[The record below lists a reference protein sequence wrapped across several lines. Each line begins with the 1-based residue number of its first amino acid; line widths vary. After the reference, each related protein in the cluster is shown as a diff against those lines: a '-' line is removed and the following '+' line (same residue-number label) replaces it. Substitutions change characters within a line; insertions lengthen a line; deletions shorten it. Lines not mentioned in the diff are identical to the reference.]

1 MKVMA
6 TSTIIENVTPAELIE
21 SVRAVVK
28 QEIAGLQLERSIPK
42 YLTRQEVASLL
53 KITLPTLFEYTR
65 TGKIK
70 GHRIGSRVLYS
81 EEEVSRAVKEIA
93 TIKYAR

>member
-1 MKVMA
+1 MVR
-6 TSTIIENVTPAELIE
+6 STIIENVTPTELIE
-21 SVRAVVK
+21 SVREVVK
-28 QEIAGLQLERSIPK
+28 QEIANLQLERSIPR
-42 YLTRQEVASLL
+42 YLTRQEVADLL

-70 GHRIGSRVLYS
+70 GHYIGRRVLYS
-81 EEEVSRAVKEIA
+81 EEEVTRAVKEIS